1 MGRRKNEKE
10 EEVET
15 VDFKAVLKEDQKYK
29 SYRRIV
35 KNVGEQ
41 INIEKLHAEILR
53 LHAGRK
59 SRTLFLNKP
68 GADAVNEANL
78 QDSSY
83 RSRLA
88 EIYVEVDYQLGLLN
102 EAVDKIR
109 KHFIHEFRDSMEGLK
124 TKGERMSFADKYISS
139 GLALMHQ
146 LKRLLATADVIIKDI
161 DQTGYSFKNTI
172 KTLEILYSHKNDKK
186 NV

>member
-1 MGRRKNEKE
+1 MAKKQSEPM
-10 EEVET
+10 
-15 VDFKAVLKEDQKYK
+15 DFKSILKSDDNYRRF
-29 SYRRIV
+29 RRIV
-35 KNVGEQ
+35 KSLSEQVNV
-41 INIEKLHAEILR
+41 EKLHSEILR

-59 SRTLFLNKP
+59 SRTLYLKRP
-68 GADAVNEANL
+68 SVDTVNEANL

-88 EIYVEVDYQLGLLN
+88 EIYVEVDYNLGLLN
-102 EAVDKIR
+102 EAIDKIR
-109 KHFIHEFRDSMEGLK
+109 KHFIHEFKDSMEGLR

-146 LKRLLATADVIIKDI
+146 LKRLLATTDVIIKDI

-172 KTLEILYSHKNDKK
+172 KSMEILYSHKNDKK